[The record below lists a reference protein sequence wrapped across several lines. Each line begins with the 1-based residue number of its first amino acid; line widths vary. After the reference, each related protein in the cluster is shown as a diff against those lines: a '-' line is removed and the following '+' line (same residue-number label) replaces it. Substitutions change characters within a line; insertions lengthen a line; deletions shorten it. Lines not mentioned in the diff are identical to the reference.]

1 MKTTS
6 TLKWLSICILLLFFS
21 NRFLSAQAFMPFA
34 QSNYAGISG
43 IFLQPASIADSR
55 YKTDIVLFGAESGFN
70 NNYISIDKDAFFKTS
85 LWEEEDFVDKYL
97 VRDVNGKDKSVFMGG
112 SVVFPSFMVNL
123 GKNSALAFSSR
134 VRVISNLDNI
144 TEDLAQLAWEG
155 FDYEPLLYK
164 TLENAN
170 FNMQSNAWLE
180 FGITYAGV
188 LLNRDK
194 HFLKAGG
201 TLKYLQGAASGYA
214 FVRDLTYRLDS
225 PDTLSLFQSKVNYG
239 ISNSFD
245 SDGFPEIRAISE
257 PGIGFD
263 VGIVYEYRRDIDKY
277 TYSMDGKD
285 GLQREDKDK
294 YLFRVGI
301 SLIDFGHIKYQK
313 GYYSQ
318 DFVADVRDWR
328 IEGMEINSIR
338 DFNDTLRNR
347 FNFSDNT
354 NESFKM
360 GLPTALSLQLDYNIG
375 AGFYVNLMP
384 YFALRKGTNMI
395 AKTHYYTSYSLTPRY
410 DHKWFGVAV
419 PLNIDQFNRF
429 NAGLSLRL
437 GPIWLG
443 SNSIISNAAGKQV
456 RGFDAYA
463 MLKIPIFKK
472 GPRDKDNDAVSDK
485 LDKCPEIPGVLSL
498 LGCPDTDGDGITDAE
513 DECPYDKG
521 PAELKGCPD
530 RDGDGIADKND
541 LCPDHPGLP
550 QFSGCPD
557 TDGDGIVDHLD
568 ECPDQ
573 AGLAEFNGCPD
584 RDGDGIPDKSDLCPD
599 VPGKP
604 EFGGCPF
611 ADSDKDGV
619 PDEEDECPTIP
630 GPAAMKGCPD
640 TDGDGI
646 SDKHDLCPTVPGV
659 PENKGC
665 PVIEKKEQE
674 ILDRAFANLEFES
687 GKSIIKTVSY
697 SSLNELAALLIDKKA
712 WKVQLSGHT
721 DNTGKP
727 ENNMTLSKNRT
738 QAVKDYLIKEGVEE
752 FRIRTEWFGQEKPI
766 ADNKTPAGRQKNRR
780 VEMKIVFE

>member
-34 QSNYAGISG
+34 QSNYAGVSG

-55 YKTDIVLFGAESGFN
+55 YKTDLLLFGAESGFN
-70 NNYISIDKDAFFKTS
+70 NNYISVSRDAFFKRS
-85 LWEEEDFVDKYL
+85 LWEDEDFVDKYL
-97 VRDVNGKDKSVFMGG
+97 VRDINGNDKSIFMGG

-170 FNMQSNAWLE
+170 FSMQSNAWLE

-263 VGIVYEYRRDIDKY
+263 VGIVYEFRRDIDKY

-419 PLNIDQFNRF
+419 PINIDQFNRF

-437 GPIWLG
+437 GPIWVG
-443 SNSIISNAAGKQV
+443 SNSIISNAAGKEV

-630 GPAAMKGCPD
+630 GQAAMKGCPD

>member
-437 GPIWLG
+437 GPIWVG

>member
-1 MKTTS
+1 
-6 TLKWLSICILLLFFS
+6 
-21 NRFLSAQAFMPFA
+21 
-34 QSNYAGISG
+34 
-43 IFLQPASIADSR
+43 
-55 YKTDIVLFGAESGFN
+55 
-70 NNYISIDKDAFFKTS
+70 
-85 LWEEEDFVDKYL
+85 
-97 VRDVNGKDKSVFMGG
+97 
-112 SVVFPSFMVNL
+112 
-123 GKNSALAFSSR
+123 
-134 VRVISNLDNI
+134 
-144 TEDLAQLAWEG
+144 
-155 FDYEPLLYK
+155 
-164 TLENAN
+164 
-170 FNMQSNAWLE
+170 
-180 FGITYAGV
+180 
-188 LLNRDK
+188 
-194 HFLKAGG
+194 
-201 TLKYLQGAASGYA
+201 
-214 FVRDLTYRLDS
+214 
-225 PDTLSLFQSKVNYG
+225 
-239 ISNSFD
+239 
-245 SDGFPEIRAISE
+245 
-257 PGIGFD
+257 
-263 VGIVYEYRRDIDKY
+263 
-277 TYSMDGKD
+277 MDGKD

-354 NESFKM
+354 NESYKM

-395 AKTHYYTSYSLTPRY
+395 AKTHYYNSYSLTPRY
-410 DHKWFGVAV
+410 DYKWFGVAV

-437 GPIWLG
+437 GPIWVG
-443 SNSIISNAAGKQV
+443 SNSIISNAAGKEV

-498 LGCPDTDGDGITDAE
+498 LGCPDTDGDGIADAE

-584 RDGDGIPDKSDLCPD
+584 RDGDGIPDKNDLCPD